1 MVEVLPLLLRW
12 GWPVILLTLLS
23 SGLGSPIPED
33 IPLLAAGVLSEHGGP
48 SAPVASAVL
57 IVFVLVRDFAVFQL
71 GRRFGPR
78 LDEFPWLRRVVPQRL
93 IRRVEPWV
101 LERGAWVVAVGRF
114 LPGLRVAVFFTAGLA
129 QVPARTFL
137 IVDAVA
143 AALSVPLFVFV
154 GAAVGRRL
162 DALSAA
168 HDQLRTGV
176 LGALVLVVA
185 LYLVTRLRRGVKTL
199 TPAP

>member
-1 MVEVLPLLLRW
+1 MVDLLPVLLRW

-33 IPLLAAGVLSEHGGP
+33 IPLLAAGVLSAHGGT
-48 SAPVASAVL
+48 SAPVASVVL
-57 IVFVLVRDFAVFQL
+57 VIFVLLRDFAVFQL

-78 LDEFPWLRRVVPQRL
+78 LEEHAWLRRVVPRRL

-101 LERGAWVVAVGRF
+101 LERGAWVVAAGRF

-162 DALSAA
+162 DALSAV
-168 HDQLRTGV
+168 HDQLRV
-176 LGALVLVVA
+176 VLLGALLIVIGSFLA
-185 LYLVTRLRRGVKTL
+185 TRLKRGVKTL